1 MSAPARGSCSAD
13 VGYDDHHHCH
23 TLFRILENDDCFR
36 RQGPDAAGCFLGG
49 KALRL
54 PSLPPFAGFF
64 FFFFFGTPAAKFG
77 RVSWTEVLKA
87 AASLRRAVLV
97 TAATASPTQAHCRKQ
112 QQQQQQ
118 HGALGDLPGPL
129 PPLPPDPS
137 HCRVANP
144 QG

>member
-13 VGYDDHHHCH
+13 VGYDDYHHCH

-64 FFFFFGTPAAKFG
+64 FFFLALLQP
-77 RVSWTEVLKA
+77 
-87 AASLRRAVLV
+87 SLGGFPGQRSSR
-97 TAATASPTQAHCRKQ
+97 Q
-112 QQQQQQ
+112 Q
-118 HGALGDLPGPL
+118 LP
-129 PPLPPDPS
+129 
-137 HCRVANP
+137 
-144 QG
+144 

>member
-64 FFFFFGTPAAKFG
+64 FFFFWHSCSQVWEGFLDRGPQGSSF
-77 RVSWTEVLKA
+77 LKTC
-87 AASLRRAVLV
+87 SSGHSGHRF
-97 TAATASPTQAHCRKQ
+97 SN
-112 QQQQQQ
+112 
-118 HGALGDLPGPL
+118 PGPL
-129 PPLPPDPS
+129 QEAAAAAAWSFGGPTWSSASSPS
-137 HCRVANP
+137 
-144 QG
+144 